1 VTDYGLLVP
10 ICVGISR
17 LGEALGRIGFALV
30 FVIASD
36 CALSRK
42 SLCDLSLTHIVL
54 FIITDN
60 ATIGMLSWWLRARCL
75 NLFVVIGS
83 LALSS
88 PNLRIL
94 GLLYPCDW
102 HSAKGG
108 GLELNFAWTWSSKA
122 LQARRGVEKQI
133 RGLC

>member
-1 VTDYGLLVP
+1 LAKA
-10 ICVGISR
+10 S
-17 LGEALGRIGFALV
+17 GRIGFALV

-36 CALSRK
+36 YALSRK

-60 ATIGMLSWWLRARCL
+60 ATIGMSSWWLRARCL

-88 PNLRIL
+88 PYLRIL
-94 GLLYPCDW
+94 GLLYPRDW
-102 HSAKGG
+102 HSAEGG
-108 GLELNFAWTWSSKA
+108 GLELNFA
-122 LQARRGVEKQI
+122 RV
-133 RGLC
+133 

>member
-36 CALSRK
+36 YALSRK
-42 SLCDLSLTHIVL
+42 SLCNLSLTHIVL

-60 ATIGMLSWWLRARCL
+60 ATIGMSSWWRARCL

-94 GLLYPCDW
+94 GQLYPRDW
-102 HSAKGG
+102 HSAEGG
-108 GLELNFAWTWSSKA
+108 GLELDFAWVWSSKA
-122 LQARRGVEKQI
+122 LQATRGVEKQI